1 MGAKQRASETADL
14 VDRSTNGAAWI
25 IQSVRDNST
34 VKQRETEDDLHR
46 ANEQDMVAWLARRRL

>member
-1 MGAKQRASETADL
+1 MGAKQRMSETADL

-25 IQSVRDNST
+25 IQPVRDNST

-46 ANEQDMVAWLARRRL
+46 ANEQDMVAWLARTRP

>member
-1 MGAKQRASETADL
+1 MGTKQRTSETADL

>member
-1 MGAKQRASETADL
+1 MGAKQRMSETADL

-46 ANEQDMVAWLARRRL
+46 ANEQDMLAWLARRRL

>member
-46 ANEQDMVAWLARRRL
+46 ANEQDMLAWLARRRL